1 MFHSLER
8 FDLFVANIKVDL
20 VGLCLMV
27 LQQFGGVNGT
37 AFYAS
42 AIFISAG
49 KKRIVYLFFSP
60 YLMLP
65 IVNKYRKL
73 NRGIL
78 CQWQGFQVILGP

>member
-49 KKRIVYLFFSP
+49 KKRIFFFLFIIFSP

-65 IVNKYRKL
+65 IVNK
-73 NRGIL
+73 
-78 CQWQGFQVILGP
+78 